1 MVVKTFSISSL
12 PLSVHDYPAR
22 IQDGIKPASGCS
34 MILIC
39 ENCNSRYLVPAHA
52 IGMEGRRVRCT
63 ACGHEW
69 YQTEDDESAGSE
81 SGEDHALPMESIP
94 ESVKP
99 LKDVPSAPQLSQAA
113 LPPSNKGRLAG
124 YAGAAAAVILAVGVS
139 VPMRESVVKTW
150 PSAIVLYDALG
161 LETPLPGEGLAIDQ
175 VHATVAPND
184 KGIRAVKI
192 EGRII
197 NLKSHAVGVPQI
209 RASLKLPDGKD
220 SEGWI
225 VPKPKDEMAAQEEM
239 QFSTTYP
246 EPSGGVKGAT
256 IRFVP

>member
-1 MVVKTFSISSL
+1 
-12 PLSVHDYPAR
+12 
-22 IQDGIKPASGCS
+22 

-39 ENCNSRYLVPAHA
+39 ENCHSRYLVPAHA

-69 YQTEDDESAGSE
+69 YQTEDGESAQGEGGGS
-81 SGEDHALPMESIP
+81 DVLPMESIP

-99 LKDVPSAPQLSQAA
+99 LKDAPPAPQLSQAT
-113 LPPSNKGRLAG
+113 LPSSNKGRLAG
-124 YAGAAAAVILAVGVS
+124 YAAAAVAVILAVGVS
-139 VPMRESVVKTW
+139 IPMRESVVQTW

-161 LETPLPGEGLAIDQ
+161 LETPLPGEGLTIDQ
-175 VHATVAPND
+175 VHAIVAPND
-184 KGIRAVKI
+184 KGIRVVKI

-209 RASLKLPDGKD
+209 RASLKLTDGKD

-239 QFSTTYP
+239 KFSTTYP

-256 IRFVP
+256 VKFVP